1 MLLLVSNYQLCPLL
15 PPAHYIHACTCVH
28 VCTYVHMYVYMYIHT
43 YICTY
48 THTHTYVHTH
58 IHTYVHTY
66 VRTHIHT
73 HTFTYI
79 HTYIH
84 TYICTYVQ
92 QTSKCL
98 LPPFCPIH
106 NYHQL
111 PLLTTDHIAVVSYI
125 KIFHS
130 RQPICA
136 HGSEI
141 TVGTPA
147 VPLQHKGGSKDTSTS
162 QNSTEGFHLV
172 CERRIL
178 DGSRGEKHLNC
189 IYGSAGVWKV
199 YNIHIYT

>member
-1 MLLLVSNYQLCPLL
+1 MCICM
-15 PPAHYIHACTCVH
+15 YIRVCTCIY
-28 VCTYVHMYVYMYIHT
+28 VCVCVCMYVRT

-48 THTHTYVHTH
+48 IPTYVHA
-58 IHTYVHTY
+58 Y
-66 VRTHIHT
+66 VRTHT
-73 HTFTYI
+73 HTYI

-84 TYICTYVQ
+84 IYIL

-98 LPPFCPIH
+98 LSPFCPIH

-111 PLLTTDHIAVVSYI
+111 PLLTHIAVVSYI

-147 VPLQHKGGSKDTSTS
+147 VPLQHKGGSKDTSTY
-162 QNSTEGFHLV
+162 QNSTEGFQLV
-172 CERRIL
+172 RERWIL
-178 DGSRGEKHLNC
+178 DGSREEKHLNC
-189 IYGSAGVWKV
+189 ICGSVGVCKV
-199 YNIHIYT
+199 YNMQIYT